1 MYSFARVREHAH
13 DDARWL
19 AMTKQFLFDGL
30 RGALLLCAFSLA
42 LAPAMAGEEKVAL
55 RGKILDPLS
64 KPVAGAKVLLRN
76 HDSGELVSIVTNG
89 KGDFSVKH
97 AACSGVSLEVIADE
111 KTRLARA
118 QYGNL
123 TGRETKQVIIRLH
136 RGFLITGRVVAGDK
150 GVRDVDV
157 VVGPSQSNKQA
168 APEDLISGGGL
179 SRTARDGT
187 FRLVL
192 TPGHKTLKVVDSEHG
207 DVQSLAERQIS
218 VTADGALPEIVLKSL
233 PTANH

>member
-1 MYSFARVREHAH
+1 MN
-13 DDARWL
+13 
-19 AMTKQFLFDGL
+19 KQFLLKCFS
-30 RGALLLCAFSLA
+30 GAMVLCAVSA
-42 LAPAMAGEEKVAL
+42 TLAPATGKEEKVAL
-55 RGKILDPLS
+55 RGRILDPLS
-64 KPVAGAKVLLRN
+64 KPVGGAKVLLRN
-76 HDSGELVSIVTNG
+76 HDSGELVTIVTNG

-97 AACSGVSLEVIADE
+97 ASCSGVSLEVIADE

-118 QYGNL
+118 HYGHL
-123 TGRETKQVIIRLH
+123 TGHDTKQLIIRLH

-157 VVGPSQSNKQA
+157 VVGPSA
-168 APEDLISGGGL
+168 AKSASADDLISGGGL

-207 DVQSLAERQIS
+207 DVQALAEQQIS
-218 VTADGALPEIVLKSL
+218 VTADSALPVIVLKS
-233 PTANH
+233 PPPASH

>member
-1 MYSFARVREHAH
+1 MYSFAGAQDRTTTV
-13 DDARWL
+13 DGSL
-19 AMTKQFLFDGL
+19 AMKKKFLFKRLG
-30 RGALLLCAFSLA
+30 GALVLCAFATA
-42 LAPAMAGEEKVAL
+42 LVSAHGADEKISV
-55 RGKILDPLS
+55 RGRILDPLS
-64 KPVAGAKVLLRN
+64 KPVAGARILLRN

-89 KGDFSVKH
+89 KGDFSAKH

-118 QYGNL
+118 QYGHI
-123 TGRETKQVIIRLH
+123 TGRETKQLIIRLH

-157 VVGPSQSNKQA
+157 VVGPSSSKA
-168 APEDLISGGGL
+168 STPDDLISGGGL

-207 DVQSLAERQIS
+207 DVQALAERQIS
-218 VTADGALPEIVLKSL
+218 VTADGTLPEIVLKSL
-233 PTANH
+233 PTASH